1 MNSIRLNT
9 SISLIRKSFQA
20 SRRSFALD
28 KTGCIGYS
36 HMALFHISYRF
47 GSLKKAVR
55 VMLQS
60 VTEEDIATKSHLR

>member
-9 SISLIRKSFQA
+9 LISLIRKSFQA

-36 HMALFHISYRF
+36 HKALFHISYRF
-47 GSLKKAVR
+47 GFLKKGIN
-55 VMLQS
+55 LS
-60 VTEEDIATKSHLR
+60 F